1 MNTAHRYWL
10 FEGST
15 LFLTASTLEWA
26 RIKKAEFKEV
36 ALKIVDS
43 EACERMENCWK
54 LPEVV

>member
-15 LFLTASTLEWA
+15 LF
-26 RIKKAEFKEV
+26 
-36 ALKIVDS
+36 KIVDS